1 MAAASPTADIA
12 PKKPK
17 KGLMLAVAG
26 ALVLVLAAAGGGAA
40 WYFMQ
45 GKEDPKAEGKKD
57 GAKGD
62 AKGDA
67 KADPKAAKAKSGK
80 PPVFVPMD
88 VFTVN
93 LQGPSRDQYL
103 QLGLVLE
110 VADGPASD
118 AVKQQ
123 MPVIRGQI
131 LLLLAGK
138 SAEELAKPDGK
149 DRLAEQVLQKVR
161 QPLPSSPPL
170 AGVEAVHYSAFIVQ

>member
-12 PKKPK
+12 PKKSK
-17 KGLMLAVAG
+17 KGLIIAIAG
-26 ALVLVLAAAGGGAA
+26 AIVLLLATAGGGAA
-40 WYFMQ
+40 WYFLQ
-45 GKEDPKAEGKKD
+45 GKEDAKAEAKKD
-57 GAKGD
+57 GTNGAAKAD
-62 AKGDA
+62 AKG
-67 KADPKAAKAKSGK
+67 AKAKSGK
-80 PPVFVPMD
+80 PPMFVPMD

-118 AVKQQ
+118 ALKQQ

-138 SAEELAKPDGK
+138 SAEELARPDGK

-161 QPLPSSPPL
+161 QPLPSSAPL
-170 AGVEAVHYSAFIVQ
+170 SGVEAVHYSAFIVQ

>member
-1 MAAASPTADIA
+1 MAAASPPADIA
-12 PKKPK
+12 PKPSK
-17 KGLMLAVAG
+17 KGLIIAIAG
-26 ALVLVLAAAGGGAA
+26 AALLLLAAAGGGAA
-40 WYFMQ
+40 WYFLH
-45 GKEDPKAEGKKD
+45 GKEQTKAEGAKD
-57 GAKGD
+57 GAKGEAKAGD
-62 AKGDA
+62 KARAKG
-67 KADPKAAKAKSGK
+67 GK

-123 MPVIRGQI
+123 MPVIRSQI

-138 SAEELAKPDGK
+138 GAEELSKPDGK
-149 DRLAEQVLQKVR
+149 DRLAAEVLAKVR

-170 AGVEAVHYSAFIVQ
+170 SGIEAVHYSAFIVQ

>member
-12 PKKPK
+12 PKKSK
-17 KGLMLAVAG
+17 KGLIIALAG

-45 GKEDPKAEGKKD
+45 NKEDPKTEGKKD
-57 GAKGD
+57 G

-110 VADGPASD
+110 VADGPAAD

-123 MPVIRGQI
+123 MPVIRSQI

-138 SAEELAKPDGK
+138 SAEELARPDGK
-149 DRLAEQVLQKVR
+149 DRLAEQVLEKVR
-161 QPLPSSPPL
+161 QPLPSSAPL
-170 AGVEAVHYSAFIVQ
+170 SGVEAVHYSAFIVQ

>member
-12 PKKPK
+12 PKKSK
-17 KGLMLAVAG
+17 KGLIIALVG

-45 GKEDPKAEGKKD
+45 GKEDPKADGKKD
-57 GAKGD
+57 G

-149 DRLAEQVLQKVR
+149 DRLAEEVLQKVR
-161 QPLPSSPPL
+161 QPLPSSAPL
-170 AGVEAVHYSAFIVQ
+170 QGVEAVHYSAFIVQ